1 MAISKPRQVGEK
13 DKIIGERIR
22 TQRMVQ
28 KMSQYNLASEL
39 GVSFQ
44 QVQKYEKGANRI
56 SAVRLAEI
64 ATVIG
69 TNVMTLLNGVDGDGD
84 ALSTPVSKFMATKV
98 GIELIEGMLEIKE
111 PEVRQ
116 AIVSLVEALRSR

>member
-1 MAISKPRQVGEK
+1 MTISKPRQVGEK
-13 DKIIGERIR
+13 DKVIGERIR
-22 TQRMVQ
+22 TQRMLK
-28 KMSQYNLASEL
+28 KMSQDDLASKL

-56 SAVRLAEI
+56 TAIRLAEI
-64 ATVIG
+64 AAAID
-69 TNVMTLLNGVDGDGD
+69 TNVMTLLNGVDGDSD
-84 ALSTPVSKFMATKV
+84 ALSTPASKFMATKV
-98 GIELIEGMLEIKE
+98 GVELIEAMLHIKR